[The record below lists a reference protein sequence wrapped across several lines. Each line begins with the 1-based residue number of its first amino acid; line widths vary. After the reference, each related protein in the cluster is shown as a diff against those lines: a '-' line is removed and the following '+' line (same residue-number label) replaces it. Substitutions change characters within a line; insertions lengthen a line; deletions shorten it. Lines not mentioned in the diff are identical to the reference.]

1 MPHVLERAKARLA
14 RIAAFRQSLLRAACS
29 GPLTR
34 VQAKPRPFV
43 AHMCY
48 IGPIPATG
56 APMST
61 TTIRLP
67 DALKARIAKA
77 AEAAG
82 TTSHNFILEAIAE
95 KADRAEQRA
104 EFHALANQRY
114 AQFLDSGKSIPWDEA
129 RAWLKQRLDDKSARR
144 PAARKQAG

>member
-1 MPHVLERAKARLA
+1 
-14 RIAAFRQSLLRAACS
+14 
-29 GPLTR
+29 
-34 VQAKPRPFV
+34 
-43 AHMCY
+43 
-48 IGPIPATG
+48 
-56 APMST
+56 MST

-95 KADRAEQRA
+95 KAEQAERRA
-104 EFHALANQRY
+104 EFHALADHRY
-114 AQFLDSGKSIPWDEA
+114 AQFLDSGESIPWEDA
-129 RAWLKQRLDDKSARR
+129 RAWLKQRIAGKRVKQ